1 MEFLFKLSCHRC
13 SALNI
18 FQVVAHFCWFH
29 DSCEGV
35 CENST
40 PPIQSSFC
48 RFLLFSLLFSG
59 FCVHP
64 NRFSKS
70 FAFYLSCS
78 CPSDDAVVTIGFYAL
93 ENPCFGF
100 YSVRICRGENIL
112 AIGCFYAGYVWQSKV
127 GAGGPPGRK
136 FTEVVRVNGQLEVH
150 FFHEFPP
157 AQKRRPPKFD
167 KTCRP
172 PKFGKNRRTSWP
184 VSFVLHFLLSSTD
197 HQATTEHFKTRQ
209 EPATTQTRTSGEALR
224 LAVVG
229 VRFLFFFWLKF
240 PCCSAFK
247 WLKLSSILVFP
258 ASQVSLSFSRQVGET
273 FERTFFLF
281 DSSFLVPRAT
291 SG

>member
-1 MEFLFKLSCHRC
+1 MNRCIHELMFHASVHSSPIREAMTSERRHR
-13 SALNI
+13 
-18 FQVVAHFCWFH
+18 
-29 DSCEGV
+29 
-35 CENST
+35 
-40 PPIQSSFC
+40 
-48 RFLLFSLLFSG
+48 
-59 FCVHP
+59 
-64 NRFSKS
+64 NR
-70 FAFYLSCS
+70 
-78 CPSDDAVVTIGFYAL
+78 
-93 ENPCFGF
+93 
-100 YSVRICRGENIL
+100 RH
-112 AIGCFYAGYVWQSKV
+112 Q
-127 GAGGPPGRK
+127 
-136 FTEVVRVNGQLEVH
+136 
-150 FFHEFPP
+150 
-157 AQKRRPPKFD
+157 
-167 KTCRP
+167 
-172 PKFGKNRRTSWP
+172 NRRTWP
-184 VSFVLHFLLSSTD
+184 VSLVLHFLLSSTD

>member
-1 MEFLFKLSCHRC
+1 MFLR
-13 SALNI
+13 
-18 FQVVAHFCWFH
+18 
-29 DSCEGV
+29 
-35 CENST
+35 
-40 PPIQSSFC
+40 
-48 RFLLFSLLFSG
+48 
-59 FCVHP
+59 
-64 NRFSKS
+64 
-70 FAFYLSCS
+70 
-78 CPSDDAVVTIGFYAL
+78 
-93 ENPCFGF
+93 
-100 YSVRICRGENIL
+100 RICL
-112 AIGCFYAGYVWQSKV
+112 AKQSWCRRSAGQRIHTARS
-127 GAGGPPGRK
+127 
-136 FTEVVRVNGQLEVH
+136 EVVRVNGQLEVH

-197 HQATTEHFKTRQ
+197 HQATTGEHFKTRQ
-209 EPATTQTRTSGEALR
+209 ESATTQTRTSGEALR

-273 FERTFFLF
+273 FERTFFSFRLKFPCSSSNKWLKLSSAFFLF
-281 DSSFLVPRAT
+281 LTQVSLFLEQQVVETLESIFKSIQLPFLIW
-291 SG
+291 

>member
-1 MEFLFKLSCHRC
+1 MFLR
-13 SALNI
+13 
-18 FQVVAHFCWFH
+18 
-29 DSCEGV
+29 
-35 CENST
+35 
-40 PPIQSSFC
+40 
-48 RFLLFSLLFSG
+48 
-59 FCVHP
+59 
-64 NRFSKS
+64 
-70 FAFYLSCS
+70 
-78 CPSDDAVVTIGFYAL
+78 
-93 ENPCFGF
+93 
-100 YSVRICRGENIL
+100 RICL
-112 AIGCFYAGYVWQSKV
+112 AKQSWCRRSAGQKIHTARS
-127 GAGGPPGRK
+127 
-136 FTEVVRVNGQLEVH
+136 EVVRVNGQLEVH

-157 AQKRRPPKFD
+157 GQKRRPPKFD

-197 HQATTEHFKTRQ
+197 HQATTGEHFKTRQ

>member
-1 MEFLFKLSCHRC
+1 MFGKAKL
-13 SALNI
+13 
-18 FQVVAHFCWFH
+18 V
-29 DSCEGV
+29 
-35 CENST
+35 
-40 PPIQSSFC
+40 P
-48 RFLLFSLLFSG
+48 
-59 FCVHP
+59 
-64 NRFSKS
+64 
-70 FAFYLSCS
+70 
-78 CPSDDAVVTIGFYAL
+78 AVRRAEI
-93 ENPCFGF
+93 
-100 YSVRICRGENIL
+100 
-112 AIGCFYAGYVWQSKV
+112 
-127 GAGGPPGRK
+127 
-136 FTEVVRVNGQLEVH
+136 VRVNGQLEVL

-197 HQATTEHFKTRQ
+197 HQATTGEHFKTRQ
-209 EPATTQTRTSGEALR
+209 ESATTQTRTSGEALR

-273 FERTFFLF
+273 FERTFFSFLTQVSLF
-281 DSSFLVPRAT
+281 LEQQVVETFERIFPFSDSSFLVPRAT